1 MAGRDGGQ
9 SEDPVGG
16 PRAGE
21 LTSLCFYSVS
31 RRQQV
36 AHYVALHLLSESF
49 KGFMVQY
56 LAVERDSLPITGRGK
71 QMLHCGTTTFST

>member
-9 SEDPVGG
+9 SEEPVSG

-21 LTSLCFYSVS
+21 LTPHPLFYSVS

-36 AHYVALHLLSESF
+36 AHYVALHLLS
-49 KGFMVQY
+49 G
-56 LAVERDSLPITGRGK
+56 L
-71 QMLHCGTTTFST
+71 